1 MKDYDVRGINTQGA
15 IRKCN
20 TGHFM
25 RSDFSRFYVYLSDS
39 ILFVFRIDLTRSM
52 IIMFGYVIACHSL
65 FNEAFNILLLIG
77 VFRLNIKEISHESGL
92 AYSTTRK
99 YLVLLEEAEL
109 LKSSIEEG
117 SRVFE
122 GQAVRYV
129 KRLASLKK
137 KKKKKKEALEK
148 IKEAP
153 YQVSDDSEVAVLQKQ
168 INDLSK
174 EVRSLSDLLQVEL
187 SKQKALPE
195 RSGQGFWYHLKA
207 AFNSLFR
214 RK

>member
-1 MKDYDVRGINTQGA
+1 M
-15 IRKCN
+15 
-20 TGHFM
+20 
-25 RSDFSRFYVYLSDS
+25 
-39 ILFVFRIDLTRSM
+39 
-52 IIMFGYVIACHSL
+52 
-65 FNEAFNILLLIG
+65 
-77 VFRLNIKEISHESGL
+77 FRLNIKEISHESGL

-129 KRLASLKK
+129 KRLASLSSKGVPL
-137 KKKKKKEALEK
+137 KEALEK

-195 RSGQGFWYHLKA
+195 RSGFWYHLKA
-207 AFNSLFR
+207 AFGSVF
-214 RK
+214 KK

>member
-1 MKDYDVRGINTQGA
+1 
-15 IRKCN
+15 
-20 TGHFM
+20 M

-117 SRVFE
+117 SRVF
-122 GQAVRYV
+122 GADSVRFV
-129 KRLASLKK
+129 RRIASMSKDGIALKD
-137 KKKKKKEALEK
+137 AIEK
-148 IKEAP
+148 IRITP
-153 YQVSDDSEVAVLQKQ
+153 YAVSDDSEVAGLQKQ
-168 INDLSK
+168 INDLTK
-174 EVRSLSDLLQVEL
+174 EVQSLSDLLQIEL

-195 RSGQGFWYHLKA
+195 RSGFWYHFKA
-207 AFNSLFR
+207 AFSSLWSGLR
-214 RK
+214 RKN

>member
-1 MKDYDVRGINTQGA
+1 
-15 IRKCN
+15 
-20 TGHFM
+20 
-25 RSDFSRFYVYLSDS
+25 
-39 ILFVFRIDLTRSM
+39 
-52 IIMFGYVIACHSL
+52 
-65 FNEAFNILLLIG
+65 
-77 VFRLNIKEISHESGL
+77 
-92 AYSTTRK
+92 
-99 YLVLLEEAEL
+99 VLLEEAGL

-129 KRLASLKK
+129 KRLASLSSKGVPL
-137 KKKKKKEALEK
+137 KEALEK

-207 AFNSLFR
+207 AFSSLFR

>member
-1 MKDYDVRGINTQGA
+1 M
-15 IRKCN
+15 
-20 TGHFM
+20 
-25 RSDFSRFYVYLSDS
+25 
-39 ILFVFRIDLTRSM
+39 
-52 IIMFGYVIACHSL
+52 
-65 FNEAFNILLLIG
+65 
-77 VFRLNIKEISHESGL
+77 NIKEISHESGL

-109 LKSSIEEG
+109 LKSIIEEG

-129 KRLASLKK
+129 KRLASLSSKGVPL
-137 KKKKKKEALEK
+137 KEALEK

-195 RSGQGFWYHLKA
+195 RSGQGFWYHFKA
-207 AFNSLFR
+207 AFSSLWSGLR
-214 RK
+214 RKNTGN